1 MNRKHKKIRRAI
13 GRTTLTVGG
22 LALAGAALYTDFM
35 TSVIAR
41 RRSVASD
48 TLMTI
53 ATKRHPDDIDPI
65 YEGWAS
71 TFKADVKEKVSVIS
85 FDELTLQGH
94 WYPVEGATRTVI
106 CAHGWHSRWNLDFSG
121 IGPFLHENGC
131 NLLLIEQRAHGD
143 SEGELISYGIRERYD
158 ILTWMDWLDKHH
170 GGLPVYLYGVSMGA
184 ATVLMTATLPIAGRV
199 RGIISDCGYSDP
211 QEIVRLTLEKSLGK
225 FSNHTLAAVNV
236 NCKMRGKF
244 TLSDY
249 SPIQAMR
256 ENTEIPCL
264 FIHGDADGFVPCRMS
279 VENYTAC
286 QAPKALLL
294 VEGADHAMSFVVE
307 TEAYKQTV
315 LNFLAAHD
323 PAPETK
329 PEPCPEEQEPP
340 KSKKRGR
347 RA

>member
-1 MNRKHKKIRRAI
+1 MKRKHKKIGRTI
-13 GRTTLTVGG
+13 GRSCLTVGG

-35 TSVIAR
+35 TSVVAR
-41 RRSVASD
+41 RRNLATD
-48 TLMTI
+48 TVMTL

-71 TFKADVKEKVSVIS
+71 TFKASVTEKVSIVS

-131 NLLLIEQRAHGD
+131 NVLLIEQRAHGD

-158 ILTWMDWLDKHH
+158 VLSWLDWLDKHH

-199 RGIISDCGYSDP
+199 CGIISDCGYSDP
-211 QEIVRLTLEKSLGK
+211 QEIVSLTLEASLGK
-225 FSNHTLAAVNV
+225 FARPTATAINL
-236 NCKMRGKF
+236 NCKLREKF

-264 FIHGDADGFVPCRMS
+264 FIHGDADKTVPCCMS
-279 VENYTAC
+279 VENYAAC
-286 QAPKALLL
+286 QAPKELLL
-294 VEGADHAMSFVVE
+294 VEGADHAMSFVI
-307 TEAYKQTV
+307 TPDAYKQTV
-315 LNFLAAHD
+315 LRFFATHD
-323 PAPETK
+323 PAPI
-329 PEPCPEEQEPP
+329 PEPEPDVQDTP